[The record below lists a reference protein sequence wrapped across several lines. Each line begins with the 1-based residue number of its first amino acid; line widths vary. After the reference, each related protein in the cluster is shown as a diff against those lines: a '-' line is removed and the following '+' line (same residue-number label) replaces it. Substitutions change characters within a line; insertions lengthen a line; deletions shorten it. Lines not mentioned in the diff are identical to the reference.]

1 MATQRQT
8 DSKRASETP
17 TPWTWHPHLSG
28 VTMAWL
34 ANANGVTTKTIDR
47 WKRKTN
53 PADVDLSHMSAEV
66 GLQMALL
73 RPSGTVMPMWSRMA
87 IAEYASNGASYV
99 ELAEMFKCGKS
110 TVWRCVKRWPGGFA
124 LLSGRRVLS
133 RQQMAPPPLV
143 ANQS

>member
-1 MATQRQT
+1 MATQHKR
-8 DSKRASETP
+8 DSNRASKTP
-17 TPWTWHPHLSG
+17 TPWTWHPHLPG
-28 VTMAWL
+28 VTTAWL
-34 ANANGVTTKTIDR
+34 AYANGVTIKTIDR
-47 WKRKTN
+47 WKCKSS
-53 PADVDLSHMSAEV
+53 PADVELSHMNAEI

-73 RPSGTVMPMWSRMA
+73 RPPGTVMPMWSRMA
-87 IAEYASNGASYV
+87 IAEYASNGASYA
-99 ELAEMFKCGKS
+99 ELAATFKCGKS